1 MNNSVSA
8 GCCAVCGLRVI
19 YRLTPMR
26 YIVCLANNTIYRAL
40 RGTIYSALRN
50 VKTNTRPR
58 NRSGVCFN
66 LSVPNPIERRQLRL
80 AFVFFGFGA
89 VETVARIF
97 LDAINHR
104 HVRPPGRV
112 WRSSPGV
119 AAVLKENTRS
129 VKTSDLGEN
138 NSKFPSTYIDN
149 FFSERLHSLG
159 KFLLFF

>member
-1 MNNSVSA
+1 MIFNYLAKLSTKQADYASFCPLSTNHCPLKAKHPIAYSV
-8 GCCAVCGLRVI
+8 GCL
-19 YRLTPMR
+19 
-26 YIVCLANNTIYRAL
+26 
-40 RGTIYSALRN
+40 
-50 VKTNTRPR
+50 
-58 NRSGVCFN
+58 FN
-66 LSVPNPIERRQLRL
+66 LSVPNPIKRRQLRL

-129 VKTSDLGEN
+129 VKTSNLWEKLWN
-138 NSKFPSTYIDN
+138 FPSTYIDN
-149 FFSERLHSLG
+149 FFSKKLHGCG
-159 KFLLFF
+159 KFFEYFQNYFGICRQFYIL